1 MLKKIILLLFIV
13 SVTANSRAQ
22 VQSIKEESKSAYI
35 EAIEAFVNEEFDQA
49 TILLLEAYNESSP
62 NAGISFAL
70 ADVYFMQD
78 DLPNAAFGKEAVQ
91 LTPKI
96 NGTVLNLLK
105 SIEQQD
111 RIKRL

>member
-1 MLKKIILLLFIV
+1 MLKKIILLLLFIV

-22 VQSIKEESKSAYI
+22 VQSIKEREAKSAYI

-70 ADVYFMQD
+70 ADVYFLCKMIYQT
-78 DLPNAAFGKEAVQ
+78 Q
-91 LTPKI
+91 LF
-96 NGTVLNLLK
+96 TVKLFN
-105 SIEQQD
+105 
-111 RIKRL
+111 